1 MTAPLPVCSSH
12 DLGTTYLP
20 TYLPTYLT
28 TNPRTYLHAFVGPVC
43 YFGITLKHRLG
54 YDDALDAFGV
64 HGIGGIW
71 GGIVTGLFANP
82 EVLCVCVCVC
92 VCVCERERERERER
106 ECVCVCVC
114 VCCVVYACMCVC
126 MLLFTSVYACI
137 DRCMHQHRQI
147 RMCPSL
153 S

>member
-20 TYLPTYLT
+20 TYLPTYIHTYVPTCICRARVLFRDHAEAPT
-28 TNPRTYLHAFVGPVC
+28 RVRRRAGCVWRAWHWWYLGRHHHRPLRQPR
-43 YFGITLKHRLG
+43 
-54 YDDALDAFGV
+54 
-64 HGIGGIW
+64 
-71 GGIVTGLFANP
+71 GLVR
-82 EVLCVCVCVC
+82 EREREK
-92 VCVCERERERERER
+92 ERERERERESV
-106 ECVCVCVC
+106 CVCVCVC

-137 DRCMHQHRQI
+137 DRCMHQHGQL